1 MRSFELANA
10 LRRTESRSKRALLDE
25 AADCIQCMDVRIEMM
40 EEENKRLRRR
50 LEELGQKVPR
60 WIPVTEQLPDR
71 DVGDWCLV
79 YADGQ
84 EGYVRYCGA
93 VLGVDYDPGTG
104 DFFDG
109 SLCIT
114 NLVRFWMPM
123 PEGPEEDAHG

>member
-1 MRSFELANA
+1 MTDQELIRA
-10 LRRTESRSKRALLDE
+10 LRAIRVEKGSLACLGCGHEHNCGIHGCAIMRA
-25 AADCIQCMDVRIEMM
+25 AAD
-40 EEENKRLRRR
+40 R
-50 LEELGQKVPR
+50 LETLERQVPR
-60 WIPVTEQLPDR
+60 WIPVTERLPDR
-71 DVGDWCLV
+71 DAGDWCLV
-79 YADGQ
+79 YTDGQ

-114 NLVRFWMPM
+114 NLVRYWMPM